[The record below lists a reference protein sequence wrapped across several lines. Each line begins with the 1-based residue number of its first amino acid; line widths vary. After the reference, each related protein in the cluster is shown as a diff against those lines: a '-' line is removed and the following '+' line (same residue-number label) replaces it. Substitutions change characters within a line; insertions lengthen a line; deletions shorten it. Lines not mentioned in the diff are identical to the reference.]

1 MGEIMVK
8 CEICGI
14 RDAKYVCSKC
24 GRRVCGECFNT
35 QLWMCKECIDKN
47 HPTYIEGWR
56 VADTL
61 MKTFTIGFIVTL
73 IGIILIMLSQMMI
86 GGAFGGVII
95 FPFIP
100 IIFFQK
106 LEGATAILFT
116 LLMIIAMI
124 ILIAIWVYLTRRI
137 LT

>member
-1 MGEIMVK
+1 MGK
-8 CEICGI
+8 S
-14 RDAKYVCSKC
+14 Y
-24 GRRVCGECFNT
+24 
-35 QLWMCKECIDKN
+35 
-47 HPTYIEGWR
+47 PTYVEGWR

-61 MKTFTIGFIVTL
+61 MKTFTIGFIVIL
-73 IGIILIMLSQMMI
+73 IGIILIMLSQIMI
-86 GGAFGGVII
+86 GGAFGGIII

-116 LLMIIAMI
+116 LLMMIAMI
-124 ILIAIWVYLTRRI
+124 IIIVIWMYLTRKI

>member
-14 RDAKYVCSKC
+14 GDAKYVCSKC

-35 QLWMCKECIDKN
+35 QFWMCRECMGKSY
-47 HPTYIEGWR
+47 PTYVEGWR

-61 MKTFTIGFIVTL
+61 MKTFTIGFIVIL
-73 IGIILIMLSQMMI
+73 IGIILIMLSQIMI
-86 GGAFGGVII
+86 GGAFGGIII

-106 LEGATAILFT
+106 LEGATAILFA
-116 LLMIIAMI
+116 LLMMIAMI
-124 ILIAIWVYLTRRI
+124 IIIVIWMYLTRKI

>member
-24 GRRVCGECFNT
+24 GRRLCEECFNT
-35 QLWMCKECIDKN
+35 QLWMCRECIGQNYPK
-47 HPTYIEGWR
+47 YVEGWR

-61 MKTFTIGFIVTL
+61 MKTFTIGFTVIL
-73 IGIILIMLSQMMI
+73 IGIILIMLSQIII
-86 GGAFGGVII
+86 GGTFGGIII

-106 LEGATAILFT
+106 LEGATAILFI
-116 LLMIIAMI
+116 LLMIATMI

>member
-1 MGEIMVK
+1 MVK

-14 RDAKYVCSKC
+14 GDAKYVCSKC
-24 GRRVCGECFNT
+24 GRRVCGECFNI
-35 QLWMCKECIDKN
+35 QFWMCRECMGKSY
-47 HPTYIEGWR
+47 PTYVEGWR

-61 MKTFTIGFIVTL
+61 MKTFTIGFIVIL
-73 IGIILIMLSQMMI
+73 IGIILIMLSQIMI
-86 GGAFGGVII
+86 GGAFGGIII

-116 LLMIIAMI
+116 LLMMIAMI
-124 ILIAIWVYLTRRI
+124 IIIVIWMYLTRKI